1 MVSGVNGEFL
11 LAVQEEVRSAL
22 KSLSPAVAAIIIVI
36 VVVVVAIVGYK
47 MFLAGPQKVSTN
59 MSPEEYKKQ
68 LQAGQ
73 QKMMDSARQH
83 GAPAPGR

>member
-11 LAVQEEVRSAL
+11 LAVQEEVRSAS
-22 KSLSPAVAAIIIVI
+22 KSLSPAVAGIIIV
-36 VVVVVAIVGYK
+36 IVGYK

-59 MSPEEYKKQ
+59 MSQEEYKKQ